1 MSEAS
6 LESIITSFSKDEYN
20 DSFCSFDSGKST
32 SEIEIE
38 VEYILDKSSPIE
50 NKTDERIKTISL
62 ILERLI
68 RNNSS
73 KNDCSNNL
81 TEVFNNEEVPEI
93 SLYNYLMRIKKYT
106 KCEENTLILSLIYLD
121 KICLKKINLSINNI
135 YKFLFTSILLAIK
148 FNEDRIYKNNYY
160 AYTSGIS
167 PTELNLME
175 KTFLELLEYQLF
187 VKDNVFNTYKKA
199 LL

>member
-1 MSEAS
+1 MSES
-6 LESIITSFSKDEYN
+6 SIETIITSISKDEYN
-20 DSFCSFDSGKST
+20 DSFSSFDSEKST
-32 SEIEIE
+32 SAIEIE
-38 VEYILDKSSPIE
+38 VEYILDNSLTIE
-50 NKTDERIKTISL
+50 NKIDERIKTISL

-160 AYTSGIS
+160 AYILGIS
-167 PTELNLME
+167 PIELNLME
-175 KTFLELLEYQLF
+175 KNFLKLLEYQLF
-187 VKDNVFNTYKKA
+187 VKDNIFNTYKKA

>member
-1 MSEAS
+1 MSES
-6 LESIITSFSKDEYN
+6 SIETIITSFSKDEYN
-20 DSFCSFDSGKST
+20 DSFSSFDSEKST
-32 SEIEIE
+32 SAIEIE
-38 VEYILDKSSPIE
+38 VEYILDNSLTIE
-50 NKTDERIKTISL
+50 NKIDERIKTISL

-73 KNDCSNNL
+73 KNDCLNNL

-160 AYTSGIS
+160 AYILGIS
-167 PTELNLME
+167 PIELNLME
-175 KTFLELLEYQLF
+175 KNFLELLEYQLF